1 MVQLL
6 KLDGIEAEGE
16 ARAQRKAE
24 VQFLTLMTAIFF
36 SHVQSECLGLEL
48 FFMNE
53 YSQDIFSQETSFCRN
68 AGKGYVHKTQSGRN
82 LPRTLRKQELRT
94 PGYPFTQDF
103 FCLCTRH
110 DVRLFN
116 IFHQKWKPPVIQPY

>member
-53 YSQDIFSQETSFCRN
+53 YSQDIFPRKHPFAEMQGKTTYIRPKVVGTFLGPCASRN
-68 AGKGYVHKTQSGRN
+68 YAHQA
-82 LPRTLRKQELRT
+82 TLLLKI
-94 PGYPFTQDF
+94 FFVCVQDM
-103 FCLCTRH
+103 T
-110 DVRLFN
+110 
-116 IFHQKWKPPVIQPY
+116 